1 MDFNEEALKL
11 HRLKKGKLE
20 IKSKVPLK
28 DKKDLSLAYTPGVAE
43 VSSAIFKNPE
53 FAYDLTIKNNTV
65 AVVSD
70 GTAVLGLGNIGPL
83 AAIPV
88 MEGKSILFKQ
98 FAGIDA
104 FPICLNTQDPE
115 KIVEI
120 ICAIAPVFGGINL
133 EDISAPKCFYIE
145 EKLKEKLDI
154 PIFHDDQHGTAIV
167 TYAALINALKLK
179 SITIDKIKIVIL
191 GAGAAGIAITKFLI
205 SSGAKNITLIDRYG
219 IIYSGREENMNFE
232 KEEIAKVINPNKKK
246 GGLKEALKNADVF
259 IGVSQAN
266 LLIPEYIKL
275 MNKDPI
281 IFAMANPIPEIMP
294 EKAKEMGVRIIGTGR
309 SDYPNQIN
317 NLLAFPG
324 IFRGALTVRAKDINH
339 EMQLSASIAIASL
352 VEEPKED
359 YLIPSPLDLRVV
371 PKVAEEVAKAAIK
384 SGIARI
390 NKTDDEIRKEIFE
403 FLGGKENDE
412 E

>member
-53 FAYDLTIKNNTV
+53 LAYDLTIKGNSI

-88 MEGKSILFKQ
+88 MEGKAILFKQ

-115 KIVEI
+115 KIIEI
-120 ICAIAPVFGGINL
+120 TCSIAPVFGGINL

-145 EKLKEKLDI
+145 KKLKEKLDI
-154 PIFHDDQHGTAIV
+154 PIFHDDQHGTAVV
-167 TYAALINALKLK
+167 TYAALTNALKLK
-179 SITIDKIKIVIL
+179 GITIDKIKIVIL

-205 SSGAKNITLIDRYG
+205 SAGAKNITLLDRYG
-219 IIYSGREENMNFE
+219 IIYPGREENMNFE

-339 EMQLSASIAIASL
+339 EMQLSASMAIASL

-371 PKVAEEVAKAAIK
+371 PKVAEEVAKAAIR
-384 SGIARI
+384 SGVARI
-390 NKTDDEIRKEIFE
+390 TKTDDEIHKEIFKP
-403 FLGGKENDE
+403 LGGENDKE
-412 E
+412 

>member
-1 MDFNEEALKL
+1 
-11 HRLKKGKLE
+11 
-20 IKSKVPLK
+20 
-28 DKKDLSLAYTPGVAE
+28 
-43 VSSAIFKNPE
+43 
-53 FAYDLTIKNNTV
+53 
-65 AVVSD
+65 
-70 GTAVLGLGNIGPL
+70 
-83 AAIPV
+83 
-88 MEGKSILFKQ
+88 
-98 FAGIDA
+98 
-104 FPICLNTQDPE
+104 
-115 KIVEI
+115 
-120 ICAIAPVFGGINL
+120 
-133 EDISAPKCFYIE
+133 
-145 EKLKEKLDI
+145 
-154 PIFHDDQHGTAIV
+154 
-167 TYAALINALKLK
+167 
-179 SITIDKIKIVIL
+179 
-191 GAGAAGIAITKFLI
+191 
-205 SSGAKNITLIDRYG
+205 
-219 IIYSGREENMNFE
+219 GREENMNFE

-339 EMQLSASIAIASL
+339 EMQLSASMAIASL

-371 PKVAEEVAKAAIK
+371 PKVAEEVAKAAIR
-384 SGIARI
+384 SGVARI
-390 NKTDDEIRKEIFE
+390 TKTDDEIHKEIFKP
-403 FLGGKENDE
+403 LGGENDKE
-412 E
+412 